1 MIGLQKITV
10 PLREDEL
17 TLENITEYLQSV
29 YSDFYLN
36 SQKIRENYNFY
47 KGEHSVLQKKRRY
60 EDDEI
65 NIAGGVLASSLP
77 GFSKT
82 FPI

>member
-36 SQKIRENYNFY
+36 SQKIREN
-47 KGEHSVLQKKRRY
+47 
-60 EDDEI
+60 
-65 NIAGGVLASSLP
+65 
-77 GFSKT
+77 
-82 FPI
+82 